1 MIGVDKSRVPEPMI
15 HLLFITTLR
24 ELIHELLTS
33 KDSYAWS
40 THSAPCF
47 HQGQLRPPRR
57 NEKPSPMSHKGKSKQ
72 DKIGR
77 WNTGW
82 CYFAQEI
89 FEGKVMKVYPQNE
102 NKRVYRIFSIAVP
115 AICDQLPPG
124 SSTNLP
130 EWHFKEKNWNNLGNW
145 IWFPFVWGYMVRS
158 LLQFVWLIKK
168 EDLGFVLDIFCVML
182 VNAAFICQ

>member
-1 MIGVDKSRVPEPMI
+1 MKGILNNEDMLEFSEITMIGVDKSRVPEPMI

-102 NKRVYRIFSIAVP
+102 NKQEFTEFSQLQYLLSVISCLQAP
-115 AICDQLPPG
+115 AQI
-124 SSTNLP
+124 
-130 EWHFKEKNWNNLGNW
+130 
-145 IWFPFVWGYMVRS
+145 S
-158 LLQFVWLIKK
+158 LNDISRKK
-168 EDLGFVLDIFCVML
+168 IGI
-182 VNAAFICQ
+182 I